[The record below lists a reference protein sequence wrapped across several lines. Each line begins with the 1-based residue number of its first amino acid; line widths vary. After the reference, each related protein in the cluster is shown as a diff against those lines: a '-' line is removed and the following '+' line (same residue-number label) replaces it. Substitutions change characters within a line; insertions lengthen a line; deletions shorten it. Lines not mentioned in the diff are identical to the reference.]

1 MEYAENTCNV
11 NWKMNQSVT
20 TKYIFEAPLYLNLKS
35 PKLDLQVMNYGGL
48 GNFKES
54 NCLFRRC
61 QVVAWVRLLLLIKEG
76 WATIKVLLLDQ
87 GEVLTAYSSTVVN
100 TVRLL
105 WSSQAGWRFS
115 SNVWTSFMRHLK
127 WIHQPG
133 WRKAQTGPCTLLF
146 PSPWGKE
153 APYKLYFLCPIHC
166 KTPGRWE

>member
-1 MEYAENTCNV
+1 ML
-11 NWKMNQSVT
+11 WSVT
-20 TKYIFEAPLYLNLKS
+20 TKYVFEALLYLNLKS

-54 NCLFRRC
+54 DCLFRLC

-76 WATIKVLLLDQ
+76 WATIKVLLDCTRGRYLMPFQHRPD
-87 GEVLTAYSSTVVN
+87 VN
-100 TVRLL
+100 TARLL

-133 WRKAQTGPCTLLF
+133 GREAQTGPCTLL
-146 PSPWGKE
+146 SPWGKE
-153 APYKLYFLCPIHC
+153 APYQLYFLCPIHH